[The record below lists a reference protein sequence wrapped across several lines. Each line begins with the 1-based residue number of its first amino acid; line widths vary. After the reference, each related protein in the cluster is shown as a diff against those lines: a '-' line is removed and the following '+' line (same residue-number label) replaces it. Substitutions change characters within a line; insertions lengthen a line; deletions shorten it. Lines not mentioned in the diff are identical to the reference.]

1 MNRWNQLIATWLP
14 KLDHRIWILSAARL
28 LSQIGTGF
36 TLFYAPIFFVN
47 QVGLSATLVGVGIG
61 SGSITG
67 VIGRILG
74 GSFSDSPRV
83 GRRRTLLLATV
94 VCAIG
99 SVILALTTDFSTFLV
114 GNLLLGLG
122 IGLYWP
128 ATEAVVADLSTPEQR
143 NEAFALTRLSDSVG
157 LGVGVILGGAIVAA
171 TGAYRLLFLIDAVS
185 FVAFFGIIYW
195 TIAETR
201 NPCQVNHAVLKSWRL
216 ALSDRALLIYAAVNV
231 LLTTYLAIVNSALPL
246 YFTNFV
252 PQGDA
257 PGFSA
262 SVISALFSWYVVLTA
277 ITQLPIV
284 RALSR
289 FNYPQMLVVSSLLWG
304 IGFGLIWVTG
314 TVTTGSLGW
323 ALLGL
328 GVMAIATVAYTPA
341 ASSLVVD
348 LAPESLRGVY
358 LSVSSLCWAAGYFIG
373 PILGGWAMDGDRQLA
388 NNFWVAAAAS
398 ILVCL
403 AILKW
408 LDIALRK
415 RTVSTPTN
423 P

>member
-1 MNRWNQLIATWLP
+1 MNRWNQAIATWLP
-14 KLDHRIWILSAARL
+14 KLDHRIWIMSAARL

-74 GSFSDSPRV
+74 GTFSDSSRV
-83 GRRRTLLLATV
+83 GRRQTLLLATA
-94 VCAIG
+94 VCAVG
-99 SVILALTTDFSTFLV
+99 SVILALTTNFATFLV
-114 GNLLLGLG
+114 GNLMLGLG

-157 LGVGVILGGAIVAA
+157 LGLGVILGGAIVAT

-195 TIAETR
+195 AIAETR
-201 NPCQVNHAVLKSWRL
+201 DPRQVNHALLKSWRL
-216 ALSDRALLIYAAVNV
+216 ALGDRTLLIYAAVNV
-231 LLTTYLAIVNSALPL
+231 MFTTYLALINSALPL

-252 PQGDA
+252 PQDNA

-262 SVISALFSWYVVLTA
+262 SVISALFAWHVVLTA
-277 ITQLPIV
+277 VTQLPIV

-289 FNYPQMLVVSSLLWG
+289 YSYAQMLTVSALLWG
-304 IGFGLIWVTG
+304 LGFGLTWVTG
-314 TVTTGSLGW
+314 TVNSGSLGW

-341 ASSLVVD
+341 SSALVVA
-348 LAPESLRGVY
+348 LAPQSLRGVY
-358 LSVSSLCWAAGYFIG
+358 LSINSLCWAAGYFIG
-373 PILGGWAMDGDRQLA
+373 PILGGWAMDGGPQLA
-388 NNFWVAAAAS
+388 DNFWVAAAAS

-403 AILKW
+403 AIVKW
-408 LDIALRK
+408 LDISIQNRAI
-415 RTVSTPTN
+415 
-423 P
+423 

>member
-1 MNRWNQLIATWLP
+1 M
-14 KLDHRIWILSAARL
+14 SAARL

-36 TLFYAPIFFVN
+36 TMFYAPIFFVN

-74 GSFSDSPRV
+74 GSFADSPRV
-83 GRRRTLLLATV
+83 GRRYTLLLATA

-99 SVILALTTDFSTFLV
+99 SIVLALTTGFTSFLV

-128 ATEAVVADLSTPEQR
+128 ATEAVVADLSTPAQR

-157 LGVGVILGGAIVAA
+157 LGLGVILGGVIVAL
-171 TGAYRLLFLIDAVS
+171 TSAYRLLFLIDAIS

-195 TIAETR
+195 AITETR
-201 NPCQVNHAVLKSWRL
+201 DPHQENHAMLKSWRL
-216 ALSDRALLIYAAVNV
+216 ALGDRALLIYAAVNI
-231 LLTTYLAIVNSALPL
+231 LLTTYLALINSALPL

-252 PQGDA
+252 PQGNA

-262 SVISALFSWYVVLTA
+262 SIISALFSWYVVLTA
-277 ITQLPIV
+277 VTQLPTV

-289 FNYPQMLVVSSLLWG
+289 FNYPQMLVISALLWG

-314 TVTTGSLGW
+314 SVTAGSLLW
-323 ALLGL
+323 ALIGL
-328 GVMAIATVAYTPA
+328 GVMALATVAYTPA
-341 ASSLVVD
+341 SSSLVVA
-348 LAPESLRGVY
+348 LAPDSLRGVY
-358 LSVSSLCWAAGYFIG
+358 LSINSLCWAAGYFLG
-373 PILGGWAMDGDRQLA
+373 PILGGWAMDGDRSLA
-388 NNFWVAAAAS
+388 NNFWVASAAS

-403 AILKW
+403 VILRW
-408 LDIALRK
+408 LDLSIRERSL
-415 RTVSTPTN
+415 
-423 P
+423 